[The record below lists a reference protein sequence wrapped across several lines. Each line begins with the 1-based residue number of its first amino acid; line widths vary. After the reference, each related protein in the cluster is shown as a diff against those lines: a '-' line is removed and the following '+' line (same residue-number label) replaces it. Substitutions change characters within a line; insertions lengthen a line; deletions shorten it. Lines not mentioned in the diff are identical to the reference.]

1 MHAKWEWVAAVIAF
15 FAAALTLAGFLWLPE
30 TYGPVLLRARAK
42 KLSAAT
48 GKVYRAEADVRKPL
62 RTKQLFLN
70 QLKVPYILL
79 FTEPIVMFTS
89 L

>member
-1 MHAKWEWVAAVIAF
+1 MKAKWEWVAAVIAI
-15 FAAALTLAGFLWLPE
+15 FAAALTFLGWLFLPE

-42 KLSAAT
+42 KLSAST
-48 GKVYRAEADVRKPL
+48 GKVYRCEADVRKPL

-70 QLKVPYILL
+70 QLRVPYILL

>member
-1 MHAKWEWVAAVIAF
+1 MKAKWQWVAAVIAF
-15 FAAALTLAGFLWLPE
+15 FAAVLTFVGWLYLPE
-30 TYGPVLLRARAK
+30 TYAPVLLRKRAK
-42 KLSAAT
+42 KLSTVT
-48 GKVYRAEADVRKPL
+48 GKVYRCEADVRKPL

-79 FTEPIVMFTS
+79 FTEPIVMLAS